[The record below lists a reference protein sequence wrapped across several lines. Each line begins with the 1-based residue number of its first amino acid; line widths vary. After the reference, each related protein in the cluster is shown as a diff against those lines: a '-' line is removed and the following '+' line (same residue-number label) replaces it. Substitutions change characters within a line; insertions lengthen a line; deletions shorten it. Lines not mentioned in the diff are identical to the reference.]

1 MKNFDIIILGC
12 GAAGAMCALTCKN
25 KNFAVIDV
33 ATKPAKKLLVTGNGR
48 CNLTNTNVNSSF
60 YNTDIDNYLKR
71 FNNNQTLDFFENL
84 GLETYA
90 DEEGRVYPI
99 SNSAKSVVDVISQK
113 LNPANLFLGQKI
125 VSVKKENG
133 GFVVETDKDVFKST
147 KLVVTT
153 GGNSFPILDDL
164 GAKYDKFTASLVA
177 LKAKNTR
184 DLNGIKLSDV
194 KVTVKNKFGTKSEV
208 GEVLFKEE
216 GVSGIVI
223 FNLSTLFSRNK
234 DFSGKIE
241 IDLLPKLSE
250 KEIFAKLIK
259 RKNLAVYGD
268 KFFVGMFQNAVANE
282 IFKQAKINTNK
293 TVKEFSDEEIDKMT
307 KTIKNLS
314 FDVFGRYE
322 NNQVFSGG
330 VKLEDLTQNLESK
343 QIKNLFFCGEIVDV
357 DGVCGGYNLQWAWT
371 SGHIVGENLW

>member
-1 MKNFDIIILGC
+1 MKNFDIVILGC
-12 GAAGAMCALTCKN
+12 GAAGVMCALSCKN

-33 ATKPAKKLLVTGNGR
+33 VTKPAKKLLVTGNGR

-60 YNTDIDNYLKR
+60 YNTNIDNYLNR

-164 GAKYDKFTASLVA
+164 GAKYDKFTASLVS

-241 IDLLPKLSE
+241 IDMLPKLSE

-293 TVKEFSDEEIDKMT
+293 NVKEFSDEEIDKMT
-307 KTIKNLS
+307 ETIKNLS
-314 FDVFGRYE
+314 FGDFGRYE
-322 NNQVFSGG
+322 NNQVSSGG
-330 VKLEDLTQNLESK
+330 VKLEDLTQILESK

-371 SGHIVGENLW
+371 SGHIVGENL

>member
-25 KNFAVIDV
+25 KNFAVIDA

-60 YNTDIDNYLKR
+60 YNTNIDNFLSR

-113 LNPANLFLGQKI
+113 LNPASLFLGQKI
-125 VSVKKENG
+125 VSVKKEDD

-164 GAKYDKFTASLVA
+164 GVKYGKFTASLVS

-234 DFSGKIE
+234 VFSGKIE
-241 IDLLPKLSE
+241 IDMLPKLSE

-371 SGHIVGENLW
+371 SGHIVGENL

>member
-1 MKNFDIIILGC
+1 MLNFVYLI
-12 GAAGAMCALTCKN
+12 
-25 KNFAVIDV
+25 VV
-33 ATKPAKKLLVTGNGR
+33 
-48 CNLTNTNVNSSF
+48 F
-60 YNTDIDNYLKR
+60 YNCYIIVRNEV
-71 FNNNQTLDFFENL
+71 FEVFDFFFCL
-84 GLETYA
+84 LWYFC
-90 DEEGRVYPI
+90 Y
-99 SNSAKSVVDVISQK
+99 
-113 LNPANLFLGQKI
+113 LFLGQKI

-194 KVTVKNKFGTKSEV
+194 KVTAKNKFGTKNEV

-322 NNQVFSGG
+322 NNQVFTGG
-330 VKLEDLTQNLESK
+330 VKLEDLTENLESK

-371 SGHIVGENLW
+371 SGHIVGENL